1 MQSFC
6 RALVELDVLKFVTW
20 ILPQLTARY
29 FFSNQS
35 EAGLAKFENS
45 NTESI
50 DHSYLGS
57 ISYVS
62 ISTITGT
69 GPGRHS
75 IIVDS
80 LLIKLILSRLIVK
93 SRCNAFF

>member
-1 MQSFC
+1 MKVSNIKNSSGRTQI
-6 RALVELDVLKFVTW
+6 KFVWET
-20 ILPQLTARY
+20 LKT
-29 FFSNQS
+29 F
-35 EAGLAKFENS
+35 
-45 NTESI
+45 TT
-50 DHSYLGS
+50 

-93 SRCNAFF
+93 SRYNAFF